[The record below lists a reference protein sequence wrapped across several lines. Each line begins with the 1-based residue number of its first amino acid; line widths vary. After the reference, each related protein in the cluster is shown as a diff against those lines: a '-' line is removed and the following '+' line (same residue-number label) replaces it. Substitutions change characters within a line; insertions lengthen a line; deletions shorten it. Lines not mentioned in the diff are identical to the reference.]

1 MGTAG
6 AVTGGVGLPGRN
18 PLVVPGT
25 ASIMLAGQAAGIT
38 YRGVPSAPLNSPAAV
53 DIPLTAGQALQFR
66 AIGTVASSPPEG
78 SSQMSSMAAESGLS
92 EIIGPLNA
100 LVGVFLAPTIDTRN
114 SPATLNFSG
123 AARDL
128 TRVEPLLQQ
137 VFYVGNGLTSTG
149 AARQIVVPAGATRLY
164 LGYLDGNPTTNA
176 GSFVVGVSTGASDS
190 PQITSA
196 GIVSAAGF
204 GQAPAER
211 RGAGVHLRHEFGAA
225 NNATTVPLPTALGDT
240 QVYFNTTPAP
250 LFFVS
255 GSQINAQIPYELR
268 NEKRLLVTVTR
279 GNNAGVPAP
288 LDLTEF
294 APGIFTTTDGP
305 IISDIT
311 AGRLVT
317 RDQPVRRGD
326 TIVMY
331 ATGLGPV
338 LYDAASGTAAADAGC
353 LPRCCPSSSCS
364 RRRVGIEWRSALGRR
379 PGAGADRRVSVERD
393 HPGGCADRVGAAVD
407 PERGGAV
414 AGRDYRDPVGWTKK
428 RKTPGDDRAAALRIR
443 LRPFVLRIPARQLL
457 PKLRIQARP
466 ETRKVGGHL
475 HGAIVGREKAHH
487 DGDSA
492 ADRRGRGHS
501 VEILEARG
509 DPGGLAGFVMDA
521 QLTSAGEA
529 DAVGARSSSW
539 RRSAGFI

>member
-1 MGTAG
+1 
-6 AVTGGVGLPGRN
+6 
-18 PLVVPGT
+18 
-25 ASIMLAGQAAGIT
+25 
-38 YRGVPSAPLNSPAAV
+38 
-53 DIPLTAGQALQFR
+53 
-66 AIGTVASSPPEG
+66 
-78 SSQMSSMAAESGLS
+78 
-92 EIIGPLNA
+92 LNA

-164 LGYLDGNPTTNA
+164 LGYLDGNLTTNA

-204 GQAPAER
+204 GPAPLSG
-211 RGAGVHLRHEFGAA
+211 GALASIFGTNLGTA

-305 IISDIT
+305 IISDLT

-338 LYDAASGTAAADAGC
+338 LYDAASGTAAADDR
-353 LPRCCPSSSCS
+353 LS
-364 RRRVGIEWRSALGRR
+364 SALLPIQLVLASSGANRVAFS
-379 PGAGADRRVSVERD
+379 PGFAGLAPGLIGVFQLNATIPADAPTGSVQLSIQS
-393 HPGGCADRVGAAVD
+393 A
-407 PERGGAV
+407 
-414 AGRDYRDPVGWTKK
+414 AGRSPDVTI
-428 RKTPGDDRAAALRIR
+428 A
-443 LRPFVLRIPARQLL
+443 
-457 PKLRIQARP
+457 IQ
-466 ETRKVGGHL
+466 
-475 HGAIVGREKAHH
+475 
-487 DGDSA
+487 
-492 ADRRGRGHS
+492 
-501 VEILEARG
+501 
-509 DPGGLAGFVMDA
+509 
-521 QLTSAGEA
+521 
-529 DAVGARSSSW
+529 
-539 RRSAGFI
+539 